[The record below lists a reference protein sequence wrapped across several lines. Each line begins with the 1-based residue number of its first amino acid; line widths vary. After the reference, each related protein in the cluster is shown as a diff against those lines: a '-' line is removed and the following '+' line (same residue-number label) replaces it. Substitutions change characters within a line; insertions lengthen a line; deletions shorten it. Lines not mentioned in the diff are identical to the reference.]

1 MVRNHLGKCLLFA
14 TSIAVTSLLVSSCA
28 GTKIDC
34 SAFNRTFDQLQG
46 ATATAAAA
54 IVNRGVCH
62 SQIEAERRAQC
73 PGYYVWLAN
82 AKTFASVVAIE
93 KSGCISDAGR
103 TKARQDFIDLEKS
116 DAFPAK

>member
-1 MVRNHLGKCLLFA
+1 LLFA
-14 TSIAVTSLLVSSCA
+14 TSIAAVSLLVSSCA
-28 GTKIDC
+28 GTKINC

-46 ATATAAAA
+46 ATATTAAA

-82 AKTFASVVAIE
+82 AKTFASVVAVE
-93 KSGCISDAGR
+93 KSGCMSDAGR